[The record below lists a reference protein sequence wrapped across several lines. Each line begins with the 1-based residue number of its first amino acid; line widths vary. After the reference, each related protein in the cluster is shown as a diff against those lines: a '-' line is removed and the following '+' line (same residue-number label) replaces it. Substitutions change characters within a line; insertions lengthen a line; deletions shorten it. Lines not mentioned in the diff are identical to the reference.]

1 MDFQGIEA
9 IVEALAA
16 ISSLSSSALWKGSKS
31 LAFKKRAES
40 ITRLSINADLFMS
53 RSNNV
58 ETTQTSKKT
67 LAEFSSLKRRRE
79 LQHFPEP
86 VAKAGL
92 TQGKQLQ
99 SILLTAG

>member
-1 MDFQGIEA
+1 
-9 IVEALAA
+9 
-16 ISSLSSSALWKGSKS
+16 
-31 LAFKKRAES
+31 
-40 ITRLSINADLFMS
+40 MS